1 MNIAILRR
9 PRTQALLDG
18 TKRLSGPSA
27 RWLPVSE
34 PLGWALPPSEKHR
47 DLASGEVD
55 GGEMSISSF
64 VQAKS
69 RGAPLVALPI
79 FLKRGLV
86 QRSVFCSKE
95 SPLSS
100 PEQLVGKRV
109 GLVSYTSSMAVW
121 MRGAF
126 KDGYGLASSSV
137 QWFALS
143 GSFPKTQSLTIPDDF
158 SEEKIPAWE
167 ELDGYPHQ
175 LDRRETF
182 LLSLLD
188 RGALDAVVSF
198 QARIDCQRIRPLLHE
213 NRVWFHPLN
222 SNIYP
227 VNHLFVVKTDVV
239 QEFPAI
245 AESLLSAFREAR
257 GLWTNYQPRGAREA
271 FEREMAKLGYDPFN
285 YRLGEVEKKT
295 LKTFVDYLERE
306 KLISRKHALD
316 ELFYRGI

>member
-1 MNIAILRR
+1 MDIAILRR

-18 TKRLSGPSA
+18 TIRLTGTSA

-86 QRSVFCSKE
+86 QRSLFCSKV

-121 MRGAF
+121 MRGVLM
-126 KDGYGLASSSV
+126 DCYELASSSV
-137 QWFALS
+137 QWFTLS
-143 GSFPKTQSLTIPDDF
+143 GSSPNGQSLTIPDEF

-167 ELDGYPHQ
+167 ELDGYPHP
-175 LDRRETF
+175 LDRRETL

-213 NRVWFHPLN
+213 NSLWSHPLN
-222 SNIYP
+222 SQIYP
-227 VNHLFVVKTDVV
+227 VNHLFVVKTDFV

-245 AESLLSAFREAR
+245 AESLLSVFREAR
-257 GLWTNYQPRGAREA
+257 GLWTNYRPRGEHEA
-271 FEREMAKLGYDPFN
+271 FEREMAKLRYDPFE
-285 YRLGEVEKKT
+285 YRLGEVEKTT
-295 LKTFVDYLERE
+295 LETFVGYLQRE
-306 KLISRKHALD
+306 KLISRNLELD
-316 ELFYRGI
+316 ELFYRGF